1 VSLRSKLLAVAAVPV
16 AVLLLALA
24 LAVTAQAAAARA
36 NDEVDRANA
45 MRVTLA
51 LVQED
56 LSSAESGTRG
66 FLLTGRETFRQE
78 EQEAT
83 EKLREDLATLD
94 AWVRSPVQ
102 RIRLDRV
109 GELIDERLETLQEVQ
124 RLAGPRSERQQER
137 LDTWLLHGATLS
149 MVIRQLIDQMEVD
162 GAEAAAASIRARDAA
177 YHRSYLVQVIAMP
190 MALGIAM
197 IALLGFTAAILRR
210 IGLMRQTAEQLDA
223 GVVVRNPDT
232 SKDELGQLSRAWSR
246 TGSHLIELQDELRHL
261 ATIDPLTGLANRRGF
276 FALAEHM
283 LLVAARTRCAVAL
296 LFADTDG
303 LKRVNDELGH
313 AVGDEMLIEVGE
325 VIRET
330 IRSSDVAGR
339 IGGDEFCVLLVGD
352 PDLDAERAVRRLRE
366 TEAAH
371 NARPGRSFT
380 VSISIGLTTLPPG
393 RSVTLEELIDAADE
407 GMYQDKR
414 ERRGSAGER
423 PGPVA
428 EHRRLVPDRG
438 QLPTRAS

>member
-1 VSLRSKLLAVAAVPV
+1 MAVSLRSKLLAVAAVPV
-16 AVLLLALA
+16 AVLLVAVALA
-24 LAVTAQAAAARA
+24 AFAQSAAGRA
-36 NDEVDRANA
+36 NGEVDRANA

-56 LSSAESGTRG
+56 LAAAEAGVRG
-66 FLLTGRETFRQE
+66 YLLTEREAFL
-78 EQEAT
+78 T
-83 EKLREDLATLD
+83 EHRVAIDKLERDLPRLTEL
-94 AWVRSPVQ
+94 VKSPVQ
-102 RIRLDRV
+102 QLRLERL
-109 GELIDERLETLQEVQ
+109 GELVDERVRTLQQV
-124 RLAGPRSERQQER
+124 RLMVGARSLAQQQR

-149 MVIRQLIDQMEVD
+149 SYIRGLIDSMEED
-162 GAEAAAASIRARDAA
+162 GVAAARASIEARDAA
-177 YHRSYLVQVIAMP
+177 YHRSFLVQMIAMP
-190 MALGIAM
+190 VALAVAM
-197 IALLGFTAAILRR
+197 LSLLGFAAGIVRR
-210 IGLMRQTAEQLDA
+210 IGAMRENAEQLDA
-223 GVVVRNPDT
+223 GVVTKEPDT
-232 SKDELGQLSRAWSR
+232 SKDELGQLSRAFAR

-276 FALAEHM
+276 FALAEHT

-313 AVGDEMLIEVGE
+313 AMGDSLLIEVGE

-330 IRSSDVAGR
+330 IRSSDIAGR

-352 PDLDAERAVRRLRE
+352 PDLDADRVVRRLRE

-371 NARPGRSFT
+371 NARPGRSFD
-380 VSISIGLTTLPPG
+380 VSVSIGLTPLPPG

-414 ERRGSAGER
+414 DRQDVETVGSA
-423 PGPVA
+423 
-428 EHRRLVPDRG
+428 
-438 QLPTRAS
+438 